1 MSAIVNAA
9 ITVAKKA
16 LLWLTGNELVVD
28 IVMSLVTLAK
38 INQGAIFTVAVT
50 LVENAWNT
58 QGSGAEKFAAVKSG
72 LAAEFPNV
80 ENHVLD
86 TVTQAVYNH
95 VADQKNPAGAA

>member
-1 MSAIVNAA
+1 MSKILNAG
-9 ITVAKKA
+9 IGLAKKV

-38 INQGAIFTVAVT
+38 INQGAIFAAALT

-58 QGSGAEKFAAVKSG
+58 EGSGAEKFAAVKAG

-80 ENHVLD
+80 ESHVLD
-86 TVTQAVYNH
+86 TVTQTVYNH
-95 VADQKNPAGAA
+95 VASQQKPAGA